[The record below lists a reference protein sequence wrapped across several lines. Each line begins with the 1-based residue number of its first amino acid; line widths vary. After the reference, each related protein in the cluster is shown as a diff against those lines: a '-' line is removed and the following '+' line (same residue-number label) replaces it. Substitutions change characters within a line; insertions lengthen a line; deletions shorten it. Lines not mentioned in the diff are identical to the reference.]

1 MLRNAVF
8 LAFITPTRLWDV
20 YRSGQHARHGAGLGR
35 HSRHQEGERT
45 LLLGGS
51 SLYGI
56 QKMLVGRGLIRDN
69 EDLAHRPALP
79 PAETG
84 AYPVAAPPW
93 AQPWHELRIA
103 AEPLPEC
110 AHCLPWTAPGLS
122 ITNLEFVPSQDP
134 GWRTA
139 SLAMA

>member
-1 MLRNAVF
+1 MFTEADSMPVMVLDLAGTAGTRRVNA
-8 LAFITPTRLWDV
+8 
-20 YRSGQHARHGAGLGR
+20 
-35 HSRHQEGERT
+35 